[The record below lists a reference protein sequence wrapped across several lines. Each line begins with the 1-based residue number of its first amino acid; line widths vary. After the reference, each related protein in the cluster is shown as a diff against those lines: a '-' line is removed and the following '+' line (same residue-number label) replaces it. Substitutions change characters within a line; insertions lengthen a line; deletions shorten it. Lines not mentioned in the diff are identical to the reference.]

1 MGQIRLNPFMAKDIP
16 IVFVSS
22 TSEDLKAYRNAA
34 QDAAIRAG
42 FLPKMMEYF
51 VAEGAKPPYAECMT
65 KVDEADVLVVI
76 VAHRY
81 GWVPADQPAP
91 GGKSITWLE
100 CEQARRRKKEVL
112 AFLVDEKAEWPVEL
126 KESYRVS
133 KAIEEGKPTAR
144 LAAEV
149 KRNVAKLRE
158 FKKWLSGMGIRG
170 SFSEA
175 GALRGDI
182 EAALNGWRG
191 RQGGRAVAPRQ
202 DAGPSPKEV
211 LGEQMALGTPGADLK
226 AADFGILEAA
236 AVPAGVGKLAAPGE
250 ASWTSLRDSIH
261 SLMHAGLS
269 AVLASAFD
277 LGPYLG
283 AEGALLERA
292 TQLGGVM
299 PVVWV
304 SRPGGAVREG
314 AAYRRVLEMRKRLTP
329 LLVTYA
335 QEARERGFPM
345 VRPLA
350 LQFAADREAWK
361 WTDEFLLG
369 DELLIAPVYTPE
381 NRREVYLPRGIWTDL
396 RSNRV
401 YQSRQTVQVEA
412 APEELPM
419 LAKNG
424 SIVPLAPLGAGE
436 PWALHYFPKLG
447 AEFFVLEEDLGD
459 YTLLH
464 AAPALEVV
472 RLEIESLKDRDYE
485 WVVHHTGPCRK
496 VAQVDGPEYREAG
509 SLKEL
514 KPGAWFY
521 DRERNNLHIRA
532 RAGADQ
538 DLIIN
543 LWLEQAWN

>member
-1 MGQIRLNPFMAKDIP
+1 MRRLAFVFCLLAAGEAAWSASDRANLFSFRAPDGWGEVEWISGSSFRWTRVWGRALEKGRPIKAEPVEVSRKDLGDRWEFTSNYLVVEVEKSGLKFRVMSAEGKVLAEMLTVRQEPGAVVLEFGAEKSERYYGLGVRAAAELNLRGQVVRAGKPFL
-16 IVFVSS
+16 VSS
-22 TSEDLKAYRNAA
+22 LGY
-34 QDAAIRAG
+34 G
-42 FLPKMMEYF
+42 EY
-51 VAEGAKPPYAECMT
+51 
-65 KVDEADVLVVI
+65 
-76 VAHRY
+76 Y
-81 GWVPADQPAP
+81 GAP
-91 GGKSITWLE
+91 GNYVFDLAQG
-100 CEQARRRKKEVL
+100 QAERRQVRIEGG
-112 AFLVDEKAEWPVEL
+112 DRVE
-126 KESYRVS
+126 YY
-133 KAIEEGKPTAR
+133 
-144 LAAEV
+144 
-149 KRNVAKLRE
+149 
-158 FKKWLSGMGIRG
+158 FHY
-170 SFSEA
+170 
-175 GALRGDI
+175 
-182 EAALNGWRG
+182 
-191 RQGGRAVAPRQ
+191 
-202 DAGPSPKEV
+202 GPSPKEV
-211 LGEQMALGTPGADLK
+211 LEEQMALGTPGADLK

-269 AVLASAFD
+269 AVLASALD

-514 KPGAWFY
+514 KPGRWFY
-521 DRERNNLHIRA
+521 DRERNNVHIRA
-532 RAGADQ
+532 RAGANQ
-538 DLIIN
+538 DHIIN
-543 LWLEQAWN
+543 VWLEVAWN